1 MRGLK
6 IAAYIIGALVALV
19 ILALVLVVVF
29 VDPNDYRDDIAAI
42 VERETGRKL
51 TLSGDL
57 RLSVFPWVA
66 LETGAATLSEASGF
80 GDEPF
85 VSIERARLSARLLP
99 LLRGRLEIGKVEL
112 HGARIRLITDERG
125 RENWADLRER
135 AASQP
140 QSEESSSTSFQT
152 LAGVEIRDASITME
166 DRQAK
171 TRRVVRD
178 FSLESGRFQSGEAF
192 PLKFGFVLEEGNAL
206 SLKVH
211 VESTATADLAGN
223 RHRLDDPEIE
233 VTVSGQGYPP
243 EGIPVQVRA
252 RSVSL
257 DIGQEVYQ
265 LDGLML
271 QTTWK
276 GDGFP
281 AAGVPVNVQAQQ
293 ATANLA
299 TQVADLTDLAIDLAG
314 ARISGALHGEE
325 VLDNPRLSG
334 PLRLSPVSLREWLPK
349 LGVSV
354 PVTADPAVLGALS
367 FASTVALTGETAML
381 NEVELKLDDTTAKG
395 SLGLAS
401 IESKALRFDLDV
413 DRIDVDRYLE
423 PAPAEAA
430 AKAKESKARES
441 KASAEKSPPTE
452 IPVDALRNLNARGDL
467 RIGEAIFAGVKFT
480 KLRLGVNARDGKVR
494 LNPSEASMYG
504 GTYRGD
510 IGIDAAGE
518 VARVS
523 LNEQVSGIQFAPLFK
538 DLFDSQRFSGRG
550 NATIKATGSGRN
562 TDDLLRTLDGNVA
575 FNVADGALEG
585 TDLWYE
591 IRRARAVLRQQAVPE
606 RAGPARTT
614 FETLQGMG
622 VLKNGVLSND
632 DLAVASQYLRI
643 GGKGTVDVP
652 QSALDYKLTATVLK
666 IPREGADP
674 AQMQDLVDAEI
685 PMTVTGTFDDVK
697 VRPDLQGMAKGRV
710 KEELKKQEDKLKEKL
725 GDKLKDLFGR

>member
-1 MRGLK
+1 MRILK
-6 IAAYIIGALVALV
+6 IAGYTVAAL
-19 ILALVLVVVF
+19 LALIVVAVVLVVVF

-42 VERETGRKL
+42 VERETGRQL

-57 RLSVFPWVA
+57 KLSVFPWLA
-66 LETGAATLSEASGF
+66 LQTGAASLSEAPGF

-85 VSIERARLSARLLP
+85 VSIERARLSARLWP
-99 LLRGRLEIGKVEL
+99 LLRGRLEIGTVEL

-135 AASQP
+135 TASQP
-140 QSEESSSTSFQT
+140 ETAESSSTSFQT
-152 LAGVEIRDASITME
+152 LAGIEIRESSIAME
-166 DRQAK
+166 NRQTQ

-178 FSLESGRFQSGEAF
+178 FNLESGRFQSGEPF
-192 PLKFGFVLEEGNAL
+192 PLQLGFVLEEGNAL
-206 SLKVH
+206 SFKVH
-211 VESTATADLAGN
+211 VESTATADLGGN

-257 DIGQEVYQ
+257 DIGQELYQ

-271 QTTWK
+271 KTTWK

-281 AAGVPVNVQAQQ
+281 AAGVPVQVQASQVV
-293 ATANLA
+293 ANLA
-299 TQVADLTDLAIDLAG
+299 TQVADLPELQVELAG
-314 ARISGALHGEE
+314 ARITGALHGEE
-325 VLDNPRLSG
+325 ILDSPRLGG
-334 PLRLSPVSLREWLPK
+334 PLRLAPVSLREWLPK
-349 LGVSV
+349 LGVAV
-354 PVTADPAVLGALS
+354 PTTTDPAVLGSLS
-367 FASTVALTGETAML
+367 FASTVAVSGDTAML
-381 NEVELKLDDTTAKG
+381 NDVELKLDDTTAKG

-401 IESKALRFDLDV
+401 IENEALRFDLDV

-430 AKAKESKARES
+430 AKTKEAK
-441 KASAEKSPPTE
+441 EKSPPAE
-452 IPVDALRNLNARGDL
+452 IPVDTLRNLNARGEL

-494 LNPSEASMYG
+494 LHPSEASMYG

-510 IGIDAAGE
+510 IGIDAAGD
-518 VARVS
+518 VARIS
-523 LNEQVSGIQFAPLFK
+523 LDEQVNGIQFAPLFK

-550 NATIKATGSGRN
+550 TATIKATGSGRN
-562 TDDLLRTLDGNVA
+562 TDDLLRTLDGNVS

-614 FETLQGMG
+614 FDTLQGSG
-622 VLKNGVLSND
+622 VLKNGVLTND
-632 DLAVASQYLRI
+632 DLAIASQYLRI
-643 GGKGTVDVP
+643 GGKGTIDVP
-652 QSALDYKLTATVLK
+652 KSTLDYKLIATVLK

-674 AQMQDLVDAEI
+674 AQLQDLVDAEI
-685 PMTVTGTFDDVK
+685 PITVTGTFDDPK
-697 VRPDLQGMAKGRV
+697 VRPDLEGYAKGRV

-725 GDKLKDLFGR
+725 GDKLKDLFNR

>member
-1 MRGLK
+1 MKGLK
-6 IAAYIIGALVALV
+6 IAAYVAGALIALLVVV
-19 ILALVLVVVF
+19 ILAVVIF

-42 VERETGRKL
+42 VERETGRTL

-57 RLSVFPWVA
+57 KLSVFPWLA
-66 LETGAATLSEASGF
+66 LETGAATLSDAPGF

-85 VSIERARLSARLLP
+85 VSIERARLSARLWP
-99 LLRGRLEIGKVEL
+99 LLRGRLEIGKLEL
-112 HGARIRLITDERG
+112 HGARIRVITDERG
-125 RENWADLRER
+125 RDNWADLVER
-135 AASQP
+135 TDSQP
-140 QSEESSSTSFQT
+140 ETADSSSASFQT
-152 LAGVEIRDASITME
+152 LAGLEIRDSSITME
-166 DRQAK
+166 DRQAQ

-178 FSLESGRFQSGEAF
+178 FNLESGRFQSGEPF
-192 PLKFGFVLEEGNAL
+192 PLQLGFVLEEGNAL

-252 RSVSL
+252 GSVSL
-257 DIGQEVYQ
+257 DIGQERYQ
-265 LDGLML
+265 LDGLRL
-271 QTTWK
+271 ETTWK

-281 AAGVPVNVQAQQ
+281 AAGVPVQAQVPQ
-293 ATANLA
+293 AVVNLA
-299 TQVADLTDLAIDLAG
+299 TQTADLTDLTVDLAG
-314 ARISGALHGEE
+314 ARITGALHGEE
-325 VLDNPRLSG
+325 ILDNLRLGG
-334 PLRLSPVSLREWLPK
+334 PLRLAPVSLRQWLPK
-349 LGVSV
+349 LGIAV
-354 PVTADPAVLGALS
+354 PTTADPGVLSALS
-367 FASTVALTGETAML
+367 FASTVAVTADTAML

-395 SLGLAS
+395 SLGLAN
-401 IESKALRFDLDV
+401 IDNTAVRFDLDI
-413 DRIDVDRYLE
+413 DRIDIDRYLE

-430 AKAKESKARES
+430 TKSSEPKEN
-441 KASAEKSPPTE
+441 SPPAE
-452 IPVDALRNLNARGDL
+452 IPVDALRNLNARGEL
-467 RIGEAIFAGVKFT
+467 RIGEAVFAGVKFT

-510 IGIDAAGE
+510 IGIDAAGD

-523 LNEQVSGIQFAPLFK
+523 LNEQVNGIEFAPLFK

-550 NATIKATGSGRN
+550 TATLKATGSGRN
-562 TDDLLRTLDGNVA
+562 TDDLMRTLDGTVS

-591 IRRARAVLRQQAVPE
+591 IRRARAVLKQQAVPE
-606 RAGPARTT
+606 RAGPARTP
-614 FETLQGMG
+614 FDTLQGSG
-622 VLKNGVLSND
+622 VLRKGVLSND

-643 GGKGTVDVP
+643 AGRGTVDVP
-652 QSALDYKLTATVLK
+652 ASTLDYKLTATVLK

-685 PMTVTGTFDDVK
+685 PITVTGALDDPK
-697 VRPDLQGMAKGRV
+697 VRPDLEGYAKGRV
-710 KEELKKQEDKLKEKL
+710 KEELKKQEEKIKDKL